1 MEAKSKKYS
10 IFKNIAYFPNPSY
23 FRYMEVYNDTLCL
36 IPGLKTIY
44 KLANQTEFIP
54 LCGKVS
60 LADWRWQRM
69 VKLMQECLEP
79 CDTLE
84 FQGIIRKSRK
94 GNTTK
99 SLLMHV
105 SFNSYNV
112 EVHEEYLVYNEVDL
126 VGIIGGNLGLF
137 IGFSFSGFF
146 DQAIKVFSKYFLYKL
161 S

>member
-1 MEAKSKKYS
+1 MFY
-10 IFKNIAYFPNPSY
+10 FKNIDCFPNPSS

-44 KLANQTEFIP
+44 KLANKSKFIP
-54 LCGKVS
+54 MCGKVT

-69 VKLMQECLEP
+69 VKLMQECFEP

-126 VGIIGGNLGLF
+126 VGIIGGTMGLF
-137 IGFSFSGFF
+137 IGFSFSGFMTYIITF
-146 DQAIKVFSKYFLYKL
+146 LNDYFL